1 MTTKDTNHLSSV
13 GLDDDF
19 RPSAARLVE
28 SLRDTGY
35 SPEAAF
41 ADVIDN
47 AIAAKATK
55 VRVELG
61 SIFGEVRIVFLD
73 NGNGMTEEELRSAMR
88 YGSPK
93 RSDPKSLGKFGMGL
107 KTASTAFCERLT
119 VISIK
124 NTVASIR
131 SWDIDT
137 IRKTDLWQLETP
149 DWSTYLGEK
158 EELEQFAAETDS
170 ATMVIWEKVDRLV
183 TLGNEDKIDRQL
195 EILGKELAEELSAVF
210 CRFLDNSDESVPN
223 VTIAMKVNGAAEQ
236 NLKPWDPLCLDLNL
250 VAKTIRV
257 QVLPKKNITATLSDN
272 SEALFTVTGS
282 ILPTQGALTSE
293 ELDRVRYSLDNQ
305 GFYIYREGR
314 LIWHEGWPPRMYK
327 KEGKMTR
334 LRVVLDFTHEL
345 DELFKID
352 FRKSRI
358 IIPPVVRDKLK
369 EIVAP
374 WRNHTLRT
382 AVSHEK
388 DPFSDSGSAAAR
400 HQRATNAIDRH
411 REQTRVAKVTV
422 EDGRATLQNK
432 YNMQPVEVA
441 GISIYPDTG
450 VRVREEVSLDG
461 NVLWSGALDN
471 DGEVCLQL
479 GRSHPYFAR
488 LYATCKDNL
497 EAMMALDMLLWGL
510 ANAELGIWSESNK
523 MIIREFRQQVSS
535 SLSFLCQ
542 ELPDPNED

>member
-1 MTTKDTNHLSSV
+1 MTTKVTGSLSSDIS
-13 GLDDDF
+13 DDDF

-35 SPEAAF
+35 CPEAAF

-47 AIAAKATK
+47 AIAANATK
-55 VRVELG
+55 VRVEL
-61 SIFGEVRIVFLD
+61 STLFGEVRVVFLD
-73 NGNGMTEEELRSAMR
+73 NGEGMTEEELRCAMR

-93 RSDPKSLGKFGMGL
+93 RPNPKSLGKFGMGL

-124 NTVASIR
+124 NSVAAIR
-131 SWDIDT
+131 VWDIDT
-137 IRKTDLWQLETP
+137 IRKTDKWQLETP
-149 DWSTYLGEK
+149 EWCSYLDEK
-158 EELEQFAAETDS
+158 EELEQFSVATGS
-170 ATMVIWEKVDRLV
+170 ATMVIWDKVDRLV
-183 TLGNEDKIDRQL
+183 TLGSEERINIQL
-195 EILGKELAEELSAVF
+195 QVLGKELGEELSAVF
-210 CRFLDNSDESVPN
+210 CRFLDHSDVSVPN
-223 VTIAMKVNGAAEQ
+223 IILSMKINGAAEQ
-236 NLKPWDPLCLDLNL
+236 NLRPWNPLCLELNEG
-250 VAKTIRV
+250 AKTTRV
-257 QVLPKKNITATLSDN
+257 QVLPKKKITATLPDN
-272 SEALFTVTGS
+272 SEAVFTITGS
-282 ILPTQGALTSE
+282 ILPTQGSLTTV
-293 ELDRVRYSLDNQ
+293 ELDLVRYSLDNQ

-334 LRVVLDFTHEL
+334 LRVVLDFNHEL
-345 DELFKID
+345 DDLFKID

-382 AVSHEK
+382 SNSQEK
-388 DPFSDSGSAAAR
+388 DSKNSTAK
-400 HQRATNAIDRH
+400 HQHATNAIDRH
-411 REQTRVAKVTV
+411 REQTRVAKVTI
-422 EDGRATLQNK
+422 EDGKATLQNK
-432 YNMQPVEVA
+432 FNMQPVEVD
-441 GISIYPDTG
+441 GFCIYPDTG
-450 VRVREEVSLDG
+450 VRVREEDSLDG

-479 GRSHPYFAR
+479 GRSHPYFVR

-497 EAMMALDMLLWGL
+497 DAIMALDMLLWGF

-523 MIIREFRQQVSS
+523 LIVREFRQQVSS

-542 ELPDPNED
+542 ELPDPSDD

>member
-1 MTTKDTNHLSSV
+1 MTINKDTEKSSSIQ
-13 GLDDDF
+13 DDDF

-35 SPEAAF
+35 CPEAAF

-55 VRVELG
+55 VCVEL
-61 SIFGEVRIVFLD
+61 SSLFGEVRVAFLD
-73 NGNGMTEEELRSAMR
+73 NGEGMTEEELRSAMR

-93 RSDPKSLGKFGMGL
+93 RPDPKSLGKFGMGL

-124 NTVASIR
+124 NSVAAIR
-131 SWDIDT
+131 AWDIDT

-149 DWSTYLGEK
+149 DWSDYLDEK
-158 EELEQFAAETDS
+158 EELEQFAAETGS
-170 ATMVIWEKVDRLV
+170 STMVIWEKVDRLV

-195 EILGKELAEELSAVF
+195 EILGKELGEELSAVF
-210 CRFLDNSDESVPN
+210 SRFLDHSDESVPN
-223 VTIAMKVNGAAEQ
+223 VTIAMKINGAPEQ
-236 NLKPWDPLCLDLNL
+236 NLMQWDPLCLELNNGS
-250 VAKTIRV
+250 KTTRV
-257 QVLPKKNITATLSDN
+257 QVLPKKKITATLPDN
-272 SEALFTVTGS
+272 SEASFTVTGS
-282 ILPTQGALTSE
+282 ILPTQGALTTD
-293 ELDRVRYSLDNQ
+293 ELERVRYSLDNQ

-345 DELFKID
+345 DDLFKID

-382 AVSHEK
+382 AVSQEK
-388 DPFSDSGSAAAR
+388 KSSDSESSVAR

-411 REQTRVAKVTV
+411 KEQTRVARVTI
-422 EDGRATLQNK
+422 EDGKATLQNK
-432 YNMQPVEVA
+432 FNMQPVEVD
-441 GISIYPDTG
+441 GFSIYPDTG
-450 VRVREEVSLDG
+450 VRVREEDSLDG

-523 MIIREFRQQVSS
+523 IIVREFRQQVSS

-542 ELPDPNED
+542 ELPDPSDD

>member
-1 MTTKDTNHLSSV
+1 MTTQVTGSLSSDI
-13 GLDDDF
+13 LDDDF

-35 SPEAAF
+35 CPEAAF

-47 AIAAKATK
+47 AIAAKATN
-55 VRVELG
+55 VRVEL
-61 SIFGEVRIVFLD
+61 SSLFGEVRVAFID
-73 NGNGMTEEELRSAMR
+73 NGEGMTEEELRSAMR

-93 RSDPKSLGKFGMGL
+93 RPDPKSLGKFGMGL

-124 NTVASIR
+124 NHEAAIR
-131 SWDIDT
+131 VWDIDT
-137 IRKTDLWQLETP
+137 IRKTDKWHLETP
-149 DWSTYLGEK
+149 DWSNYLDEK
-158 EELEQFAAETDS
+158 QELEQFSTATGS
-170 ATMVIWEKVDRLV
+170 ATMVIWEKVDRLI
-183 TLGNEDKIDRQL
+183 TLGSEERINSQL
-195 EILGKELAEELSAVF
+195 QVLGKELGEELSAVF
-210 CRFLDNSDESVPN
+210 ARFLDHSDLSVPN
-223 VTIAMKVNGAAEQ
+223 ITLSMRINGAAEQ
-236 NLKPWDPLCLDLNL
+236 NLKPWNPLCLELNKG
-250 VAKTIRV
+250 ATTSRV
-257 QVLPKKNITATLSDN
+257 QVLPTKKITATLPDN
-272 SEALFTVTGS
+272 SEASFTITGS
-282 ILPTQGALTSE
+282 ILPTQGDLTTD

-345 DELFKID
+345 DDLFKID

-382 AVSHEK
+382 STSQERDSVNSVEK
-388 DPFSDSGSAAAR
+388 
-400 HQRATNAIDRH
+400 HQRAANAIDRH
-411 REQTRVAKVTV
+411 REQTRVAKVTI
-422 EDGRATLQNK
+422 ENGKAKLQNK
-432 YNMQPVEVA
+432 FNIHPIEVN
-441 GISIYPDTG
+441 GFTIYQDTG
-450 VRVREEVSLDG
+450 VRVREEDSLDG

-471 DGEVCLQL
+471 DGEICLQL

-488 LYATCKDNL
+488 LYATCKDNPD
-497 EAMMALDMLLWGL
+497 AIMALDMLLWGL

-523 MIIREFRQQVSS
+523 IIIREFRQQVSS
-535 SLSFLCQ
+535 SLNFLCQ
-542 ELPDPNED
+542 ELPDPSDD